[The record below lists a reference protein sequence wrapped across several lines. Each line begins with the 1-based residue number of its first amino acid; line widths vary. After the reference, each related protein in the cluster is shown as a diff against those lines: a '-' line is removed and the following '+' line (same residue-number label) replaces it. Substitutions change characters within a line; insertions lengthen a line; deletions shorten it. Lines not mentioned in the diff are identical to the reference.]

1 MCVQYVRRNSL
12 ERFEVCEEFLGFCTV
27 LEVNAEAIT
36 SAIVGLV
43 TTWKVHIAKTND
55 KLGCWTHVGSTICY
69 FCRKQRPCNIS
80 FKGAVTC
87 LLTKRQFGLILGNFV
102 RHGDH

>member
-55 KLGCWTHVGSTICY
+55 KL
-69 FCRKQRPCNIS
+69 
-80 FKGAVTC
+80 KGPSC
-87 LLTKRQFGLILGNFV
+87 LLVTLQTKIWYITQTHMQDPLVYL
-102 RHGDH
+102 